1 MSRDCSCDTWQVC
14 PVATVHRICMVVH
27 GCTSGENE
35 GARAREREREGEGE
49 RGVCAVFV
57 MFVAVGNIIRILDEI
72 T

>member
-1 MSRDCSCDTWQVC
+1 
-14 PVATVHRICMVVH
+14 MVVH

-35 GARAREREREGEGE
+35 DARAREREREGEGE
-49 RGVCAVFV
+49 RGVCVVFV